1 MQQQIFTPS
10 LIYIETHNVRSSPA
24 VKCSLTPT
32 APYLTESMSIKTSR
46 ILTSPIEK
54 ETQASMMTICGLLH
68 AWYPCHPWIR
78 AAVPI
83 VASHRTARAQ
93 TNWAVLDPC
102 SPASNL
108 GTPGWGEG
116 QWPSPVA
123 TTSAACR
130 KRERERDGVWMWK
143 GKMLLHVEGEAHAAT
158 LIIAERTSIGKLWRR
173 RDRADEFA
181 VVSGVRGAAPQEF
194 ACHLCQLNKGHS

>member
-1 MQQQIFTPS
+1 
-10 LIYIETHNVRSSPA
+10 
-24 VKCSLTPT
+24 
-32 APYLTESMSIKTSR
+32 MSIKTSR

-108 GTPGWGEG
+108 GTPGWGWG
-116 QWPSPVA
+116 NGHHRLQPHQQLA
-123 TTSAACR
+123 G
-130 KRERERDGVWMWK
+130 REREREMGCGCGRGRCCFMWK
-143 GKMLLHVEGEAHAAT
+143 EKHPP
-158 LIIAERTSIGKLWRR
+158 SP
-173 RDRADEFA
+173 
-181 VVSGVRGAAPQEF
+181 S
-194 ACHLCQLNKGHS
+194 S